1 MEENISKPIISY
13 KDVDIVYGGNLVLSD
28 VTFDIRKGEFVYLL
42 GKVGSGKTSIIRS
55 VTGEIPIRKGEASVG
70 NFNLR
75 KLKNRQIPF
84 LRRMIG
90 VVFQDFQ
97 LLMDRSVYDNLL
109 FVLKATGWKDKR
121 EIRDRIDSVL
131 SAVGMQLKSHK
142 MPYQLSGGEQQR
154 VAIARALLNGPEIIL
169 ADEPTGNLDTE
180 ATENIMELLTGIHD
194 KKDSPA
200 IIMVTHERQLLQK
213 HPFRTLMCEN
223 GECRELPAD
232 EDFRL
237 DLINLM

>member
-28 VTFDIRKGEFVYLL
+28 VTFDIRKGEFVYLI

-121 EIRDRIDSVL
+121 DDR
-131 SAVGMQLKSHK
+131 AVETPGSH
-142 MPYQLSGGEQQR
+142 R
-154 VAIARALLNGPEIIL
+154 N
-169 ADEPTGNLDTE
+169 
-180 ATENIMELLTGIHD
+180 
-194 KKDSPA
+194 PA
-200 IIMVTHERQLLQK
+200 
-213 HPFRTLMCEN
+213 
-223 GECRELPAD
+223 
-232 EDFRL
+232 
-237 DLINLM
+237 